1 MSVRP
6 TCNTPPSVWS
16 SWSFTR
22 RGGVHRECTIV
33 QAGAEGSR
41 GVRPAVAAAQPD
53 RRASPPTRKSISWR
67 ALAAR
72 AASLNLSASS
82 CEPRRTAYITRIAAG
97 HWWRTMGNS
106 LTSAGLG
113 FTQPRDRFAIQPPK
127 VDQLTLTHQVPHRV
141 ADAQR
146 SLRRHLTVDPPP
158 PADGRRDGPAPGTAA
173 AARRHRRPHGDRRTP
188 ATTAA
193 LMPHARTRR

>member
-72 AASLNLSASS
+72 AASLKLSASS
-82 CEPRRTAYITRIAAG
+82 SSAGSRVTWSKWANWTFGRHGCSDGPGRPASRPRRASLAG
-97 HWWRTMGNS
+97 PP
-106 LTSAGLG
+106 TSPA
-113 FTQPRDRFAIQPPK
+113 
-127 VDQLTLTHQVPHRV
+127 
-141 ADAQR
+141 
-146 SLRRHLTVDPPP
+146 SP
-158 PADGRRDGPAPGTAA
+158 PATGGGPWGIRLPVRAWASPSRGTGSRSSPRRLTNSPS
-173 AARRHRRPHGDRRTP
+173 
-188 ATTAA
+188 
-193 LMPHARTRR
+193 RTRSPTASPMPSGPCAATSR